1 LPELLADKAVVV
13 TGSGRGLGRAFA
25 DAIAAAGG
33 CVVVNDI
40 DAHVAR
46 QAAAD
51 IVTAGGRAVADASS
65 VATWDG
71 AAQLIDGCVRA
82 FGRIDGLVN
91 NAGVFYTRSPL
102 EETEAQLRLII
113 ETNVMG
119 PQFCGVHALRAMA
132 RSGGG
137 SIVNIGSEAMQ
148 GYAMMGAYATTKGAV
163 ASMTYAWS
171 HHRDETHT
179 RVNGVLPNAQTRM
192 SPVDAEGNPLAR
204 PDASSV
210 APAVVYLLSD
220 LSAEINGKLLKFN
233 GTTLAPMLPAALA
246 PDAPYQEQGWTVQ
259 EIADACDG
267 PLAALLHSSSGP
279 AVHDPAPTR

>member
-1 LPELLADKAVVV
+1 VTGILEGKAVVI

-25 DAIAAAGG
+25 EAVAGAG
-33 CVVVNDI
+33 AGVVINDI
-40 DAHVAR
+40 DGDVAE
-46 QAAAD
+46 QAAAE
-51 IVTAGGRAVADASS
+51 ITAAGAQAIADDSS
-65 VATWDG
+65 VASWDG
-71 AAQLIDGCVRA
+71 ASDLIDACLGA

-102 EETEAQLRLII
+102 QETEPELRRII

-179 RVNGVLPNAQTRM
+179 RVNAVLPNAQTRM
-192 SPVDAEGNPLAR
+192 TPVDAAGNALPR
-204 PDASSV
+204 PDASTV

-220 LSAEINGKLLKFN
+220 LSAGINGKLLKFN
-233 GTTLAPMLPAALA
+233 GTTLAPMLPATLVS
-246 PDAPYQEQGWTVQ
+246 DAPYREHGWTVSD
-259 EIADACDG
+259 IAEACDG
-267 PLAALLHSSSGP
+267 PLAEVLQASSGP
-279 AVHDPAPTR
+279 SEHDASPTR